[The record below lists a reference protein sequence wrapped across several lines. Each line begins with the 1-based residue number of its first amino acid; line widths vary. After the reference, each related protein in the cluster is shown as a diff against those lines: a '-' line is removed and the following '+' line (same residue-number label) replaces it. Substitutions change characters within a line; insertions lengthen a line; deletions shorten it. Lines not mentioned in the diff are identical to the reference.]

1 MQAESVLAGELRARR
16 EVVDFLM
23 YIQSLIEVALALSV
37 GPENVPVVAIGLDK
51 AINLENKPD
60 KLRVTLE
67 HLIVDCRIFHT
78 VVASLG
84 PCEVGLT

>member
-1 MQAESVLAGELRARR
+1 M
-16 EVVDFLM
+16 
-23 YIQSLIEVALALSV
+23 

-51 AINLENKPD
+51 TINLENKPD
-60 KLRVTLE
+60 KLGVTLE

-84 PCEVGLT
+84 PCKVGLTCNELIYFLHELLVILWYLFYLAIW

>member
-1 MQAESVLAGELRARR
+1 M
-16 EVVDFLM
+16 VDFLM

-51 AINLENKPD
+51 AVNLENKPD

-67 HLIVDCRIFHT
+67 HLVVDCGIFHT
-78 VVASLG
+78 IVASLS
-84 PCEVGLT
+84 PCKVGLT